1 MYLTA
6 TSSAVSQSPSPNPRP
21 VSWVVRRLG
30 TQSTMSEELLDR
42 WEYDF
47 RAAARADGCAMFR
60 KHLRHLR
67 LSELHNRHVRR
78 NEPRL
83 MLEATVSLVRM
94 ICAYATIDNHAKK
107 LGRFLN
113 MQKYN
118 PSDATD
124 ARYVFTF
131 DLYKAFARVL
141 VKTKDRTI
149 DLADLYGCAWSDYKV
164 VGFHHLWISH
174 PDWSNLTN
182 GELLKLE
189 NEVEYDLRCDYAED
203 ELDLS
208 FDDSLDEIYLF
219 VTAQDVYESEDE
231 SDD

>member
-1 MYLTA
+1 
-6 TSSAVSQSPSPNPRP
+6 
-21 VSWVVRRLG
+21 
-30 TQSTMSEELLDR
+30 MSEELLDQ
-42 WEYDF
+42 WEQDF
-47 RAAARADGCAMFR
+47 RAAARADGYAMFR
-60 KHLRHLR
+60 EYLRDLR

-78 NEPRL
+78 NEPQL
-83 MLEATVSLVRM
+83 MLEATVSLVRK

-118 PSDATD
+118 PAEATD

-131 DLYKAFARVL
+131 DIWGKAFARVL
-141 VKTKDRTI
+141 VKTKVQTI

-164 VGFHHLWISH
+164 AGFHYLWISR

-182 GELLKLE
+182 GELRKLE

-208 FDDSLDEIYLF
+208 FDDSLDETYLF
-219 VTAQDVYESEDE
+219 VTVQDVYESEDE